1 MEAIIIIC
9 AIVAFLIAF
18 MVIYFKEIKQKALS
32 KIKFKKKSKVKPEA
46 TEYKSEKQEKTEKP
60 NFTVDDFMPLE
71 NSKAYERD
79 PSLEALF
86 GDIEDIDNSDNLFN
100 DIPRPN
106 INVEKSFNDL
116 DFDDKFKNLFKEDNK
131 NNKSIADKIKELP
144 PEIKVLLMDNVLKKR
159 DDV

>member
-18 MVIYFKEIKQKALS
+18 MAIYFKEIKQKLLS
-32 KIKFKKKSKVKPEA
+32 KFKKKSKAKPEA
-46 TEYKSEKQEKTEKP
+46 TEYKPEKAEKTEKP

-71 NSKAYERD
+71 RSKDDERD

-86 GDIEDIDNSDNLFN
+86 GDLEDFDGSENLF
-100 DIPRPN
+100 DKIPEPN
-106 INVEKSFNDL
+106 VKVDKSFNDM
-116 DFDDKFKNLFKEDNK
+116 DFNKKLKELFKEEGK
-131 NNKSIADKIKELP
+131 NTKSIADKIRELP

-159 DDV
+159 DDD

>member
-18 MVIYFKEIKQKALS
+18 MIIYFKEVKQKVVS
-32 KIKFKKKSKVKPEA
+32 KLKFKKKSKAKPEA
-46 TEYKSEKQEKTEKP
+46 TEYKSEKSEKTEKP
-60 NFTVDDFMPLE
+60 NLSVDDFMPLE
-71 NSKAYERD
+71 SSKNDERD

-86 GDIEDIDNSDNLFN
+86 GDLDIESSDNMF
-100 DIPRPN
+100 DEIPNPN
-106 INVEKSFNDL
+106 IDIEKSFNDINFNNKL
-116 DFDDKFKNLFKEDNK
+116 KDLFKDDNK